1 MTQQQLVVEREVSA
15 RGIVTYSTE
24 VVHHGLGKHR
34 RIKDQDHS
42 TVVMRAQFQ
51 LNQWQEQWLKKLAR
65 EKAAQEREA
74 ARQARATAQQEK
86 EEAQRQAAEQTAD
99 AERRLSDLEN
109 TLDHTL
115 THDDTV
121 DWDSLKDR
129 AAFPEP
135 EPVLKLPDEPVF
147 QTPPVAPNKRSG
159 TYQPQLALLDKL
171 SSKRRA
177 LREQE
182 ARDRYTRD
190 HNAWKR
196 KCDEI
201 SRDDARIKSDHE
213 TRVAQAKRQHRDE
226 VVKWEEAR
234 DEFHAKRRQRN
245 QEVDERR
252 ADWMVGKRAAVEA
265 YCDMVLSNSQY
276 DECCPQEFELEYNR
290 DNRIL
295 IVDYQL
301 PAPDALPTLAE
312 IKYVISRKEFT
323 EKHLPQ
329 TRQRKLYDSLLYQIT
344 LRTIH
349 ELFEADT
356 IEALSAVVFNGYVTA
371 IDKGTGKEST
381 GCVLSVQAD
390 REAFLDINLGHVDPK
405 ACFRAL
411 KGVGSTKLH
420 SVTPVPPL
428 QTLSRDDSRF
438 VADQDVVDAL
448 EEGDNLAAMD
458 WEEFEHLIR
467 EVFSKEFSGDGGEV
481 KVTQASRDGGVD
493 AIAFDPDP
501 IRGGKIVIQAKRYTN
516 VVGVSAVRD
525 LYGTVMN
532 EGAMKGILVT
542 TSNYGPDAHK
552 FASDKPLTLLD
563 GGHLLHMLERH
574 GHKAKIDL
582 AEAKQLLAD
591 I

>member
-1 MTQQQLVVEREVSA
+1 MAQHEIVIRKEISA
-15 RGIVTYSTE
+15 RGNITYSTE
-24 VVHHGLGKHR
+24 LVHQDLGKHR
-34 RIKDQDHS
+34 RIRDQDYS
-42 TVVMRAQFQ
+42 TVVMRAEFQ
-51 LNQWQEQWLKKLAR
+51 LDQWDEQWAKKQAR
-65 EKAAQEREA
+65 EEA
-74 ARQARATAQQEK
+74 AQEK
-86 EEAQRQAAEQTAD
+86 EEAQRRAA
-99 AERRLSDLEN
+99 RLTIEAKQRLHGIAN
-109 TLDHTL
+109 TLDHSL
-115 THDDTV
+115 ALDDTV

-129 AAFPEP
+129 TAFPEP
-135 EPVLKLPDEPVF
+135 RPALRFPPKPVMKEL
-147 QTPPVAPNKRSG
+147 PVAPNRHSPL
-159 TYQPQLALLDKL
+159 YQPQLNFLDKL
-171 SSKRRA
+171 SAKRRTA
-177 LREQE
+177 REQE
-182 ARDRYTRD
+182 ARDRFTKAHGEWQKTADRVRRHNTRLKGKHKD
-190 HNAWKR
+190 ELEKVKR
-196 KCDEI
+196 
-201 SRDDARIKSDHE
+201 R
-213 TRVAQAKRQHRDE
+213 HRDE
-226 VVKWEEAR
+226 IAKWKQAR
-234 DEFHAKRRQRN
+234 AEFLENQHEQHKKVDARRG
-245 QEVDERR
+245 
-252 ADWMVGKRAAVEA
+252 DWMAGKRAAVEA
-265 YCDMVLSNSQY
+265 YSDMVMSNSQY
-276 DECCPQEFELEYNR
+276 DECCPQEFVLEYKR

-301 PAPDALPTLAE
+301 PAPAALPTLTE
-312 IKYVISRKEFT
+312 VKYIISRKEFT

-329 TRQRKLYDSLLYQIT
+329 TRKRKLYDDLLYQIT

-356 IEALSAVVFNGYVTA
+356 AGALSAVVFNGYVTSM
-371 IDKGTGKEST
+371 DKGTGKET
-381 GCVLSVQAD
+381 TACVLSVQAD
-390 REAFLDINLGHVDPK
+390 REAFDEINLGHVDPK

-420 SVTPVPPL
+420 SITPVPPL

-438 VADQDVVDAL
+438 VADQDVVEAL
-448 EEGDNLAAMD
+448 DEGDNLAAMD

-467 EVFSKEFSGDGGEV
+467 EVFSREFSRDGGEV
-481 KVTQASRDGGVD
+481 KVTRASRDGGVD

-542 TSNYGPDAHK
+542 TSSYGPDAYK

-591 I
+591 A

>member
-1 MTQQQLVVEREVSA
+1 MTQHEIAIEREVSA
-15 RGIVTYSTE
+15 SGIVTYSTE
-24 VVHHGLGKHR
+24 LVHHRLGKHR
-34 RIKDQDHS
+34 RIKDRDYD
-42 TVVMRAQFQ
+42 TVITRAEFQ
-51 LNQWQEQWLKKLAR
+51 LRQWDEQWAKKQAR
-65 EKAAQEREA
+65 EKAARE
-74 ARQARATAQQEK
+74 RATAQQQK
-86 EEAQRQAAEQTAD
+86 EEAQRQAVLQTDEAEK
-99 AERRLSDLEN
+99 RLRGLEN
-109 TLDHTL
+109 TLKHTL

-121 DWDSLKDR
+121 DWNSLKDR
-129 AAFPEP
+129 TAFPEERP
-135 EPVLKLPDEPVF
+135 TLTLPPKPTTK
-147 QTPPVAPNKRSG
+147 QSPS
-159 TYQPQLALLDKL
+159 QPQRDAAKYHPQLKLLDKV
-171 SSKRRA
+171 SAKRRA

-182 ARDRYTRD
+182 ARDRFARD
-190 HNAWKR
+190 HKDW
-196 KCDEI
+196 EE
-201 SRDDARIKSDHE
+201 E
-213 TRVAQAKRQHRDE
+213 TNRVARYNIRLKSEHEAKVEKVEKRHRE
-226 VVKWEEAR
+226 KMARWEEAR
-234 DEFHAKRRQRN
+234 SDFLEEQRN
-245 QEVDERR
+245 QNQKIDRQR
-252 ADWMVGKRAAVEA
+252 ADWMAGRRPAVEA
-265 YCDMVLSNSQY
+265 YCDIVLSDSQY
-276 DECCPQEFELEYNR
+276 DECCPQEFELEYNH

-301 PAPDALPTLAE
+301 PAPDDLPTLAE
-312 IKYVISRKEFT
+312 VKYVISRKEFT
-323 EKHLPQ
+323 ERHLPK
-329 TRQRKLYDSLLYQIT
+329 TRRRKLYDDLLYQIT

-356 IEALSAVVFNGYVTA
+356 IETLSAVVFNGYVTSV
-371 IDKGTGKEST
+371 DKGTGKET
-381 GCVLSVQAD
+381 TACVLSVQAD
-390 REAFLDINLGHVDPK
+390 REAFGEISLGHVDPK

-438 VADQDVVDAL
+438 VADQDVVEAL
-448 EEGDNLAAMD
+448 DEGDNLAAMD

-481 KVTQASRDGGVD
+481 KVTRASRDGGVD

-542 TSNYGPDAHK
+542 TSSYGPDAYK

-563 GGHLLHMLERH
+563 GGHLLHILERH
-574 GHKAKIDL
+574 GHKTKIDL

-591 I
+591 DR

>member
-1 MTQQQLVVEREVSA
+1 MTQEGYVVKQDVSA

-24 VVHHGLGKHR
+24 LVHHGLGKHR
-34 RIKDQDHS
+34 RIKDQDYS
-42 TVVMRAQFQ
+42 TVVMRAEFQ
-51 LNQWQEQWLKKLAR
+51 LNQWAEQWTKKQAR
-65 EKAAQEREA
+65 EKAAREREA

-86 EEAQRQAAEQTAD
+86 EEAQRQAALRTDEAKQ
-99 AERRLSDLEN
+99 RLDGIEN
-109 TLDHTL
+109 TLQHTL

-121 DWDSLKDR
+121 DWISLKDR
-129 AAFPEP
+129 SAFPEP
-135 EPVLKLPDEPVF
+135 LPELKLPSGPAVE
-147 QTPPVAPNKRSG
+147 QPPVEPDRNALR
-159 TYQPQLALLDKL
+159 YQPKLTWLDRL
-171 SSKRRA
+171 SGKRRTA
-177 LREQE
+177 REQE
-182 ARDRYTRD
+182 ARDRYAKA
-190 HNAWKR
+190 H
-196 KCDEI
+196 DEWN
-201 SRDDARIKSDHE
+201 KL
-213 TRVAQAKRQHRDE
+213 VDE
-226 VVKWEEAR
+226 VGRGNKRRKGEHEDEVAR
-234 DEFHAKRRQRN
+234 AKRRHLTETAKWEKARAEFQAKQAEQNKTIDEQR
-245 QEVDERR
+245 R
-252 ADWMVGKRAAVEA
+252 DWMAGKRAAIEA
-265 YCDMVLSNSQY
+265 YCDMVLSNSEY

-301 PAPDALPTLAE
+301 PAPENLPTLAE
-312 IKYVISRKEFT
+312 VKYVISRKEFT
-323 EKHLPQ
+323 ERHLPQ
-329 TRQRKLYDSLLYQIT
+329 TRQRKLYDDFLYQIT

-349 ELFEADT
+349 ELLEADT
-356 IEALSAVVFNGYVTA
+356 MERLSAIVFNGYVTS
-371 IDKGTGKEST
+371 IDKGTGKETT

-390 REAFLDINLGHVDPK
+390 REAFASINLGQVDPK
-405 ACFRAL
+405 ACFRGL

-448 EEGDNLAAMD
+448 DEADNLAAMD

-467 EVFSKEFSGDGGEV
+467 EVFAKEFSGDGGEV
-481 KVTQASRDGGVD
+481 KVTRASRDGGVD

-516 VVGVSAVRD
+516 VVGVAAVRD

-542 TSNYGPDAHK
+542 TSSYGPDAYK

-563 GGHLLHMLERH
+563 GGHLLHILERH

-591 I
+591 T

>member
-1 MTQQQLVVEREVSA
+1 MVQRKIAIKEEMSA

-24 VVHHGLGKHR
+24 LVHHRLGKHR
-34 RIKDQDHS
+34 RIKDRDYD
-42 TVVMRAQFQ
+42 TVIARAEFQ
-51 LNQWQEQWLKKLAR
+51 LRQWDEQWAKKQAR
-65 EKAAQEREA
+65 EKAARE
-74 ARQARATAQQEK
+74 RATAQQQKEK
-86 EEAQRQAAEQTAD
+86 AQRQAALQTDD
-99 AERRLSDLEN
+99 AEKRLRELEN
-109 TLDHTL
+109 TLKHTL

-121 DWDSLKDR
+121 DWNSLKDR
-129 AAFPEP
+129 TAFPEKRPTLTLPP
-135 EPVLKLPDEPVF
+135 EPTAKR
-147 QTPPVAPNKRSG
+147 PPS
-159 TYQPQLALLDKL
+159 QPQRDAVKYHPQLNFLDKV
-171 SSKRRA
+171 SAKRRA

-182 ARDRYTRD
+182 ARDRFVRD
-190 HNAWKR
+190 HKDWEKEANQ
-196 KCDEI
+196 I
-201 SRDDARIKSDHE
+201 ARYNIRLKSEHE
-213 TRVAQAKRQHRDE
+213 AKVAKVEKQHRE
-226 VVKWEEAR
+226 KMARWKEAR
-234 DEFHAKRRQRN
+234 SDFLEKRRN
-245 QEVDERR
+245 QNQKIDRQR
-252 ADWMVGKRAAVEA
+252 ADWMAGRRPAVEA
-265 YCDMVLSNSQY
+265 YCDIVLSNSQY
-276 DECCPQEFELEYNR
+276 DECCPQEFELEYNH

-301 PAPDALPTLAE
+301 PAPDDLPTLMAV
-312 IKYVISRKEFT
+312 KYVVSRKEFT
-323 EKHLPQ
+323 ERHLPK
-329 TRQRKLYDSLLYQIT
+329 TRRRKLYDDLLYQIT

-356 IEALSAVVFNGYVTA
+356 IETLSAVVFNGYVTSV
-371 IDKGTGKEST
+371 DKGTGKET
-381 GCVLSVQAD
+381 TACVLSVQAD
-390 REAFLDINLGHVDPK
+390 REAFGEISLGHVDPK

-438 VADQDVVDAL
+438 VADQDVVEAL

-481 KVTQASRDGGVD
+481 KVTRASRDGGVD

-542 TSNYGPDAHK
+542 TSSYGPDAYK

-563 GGHLLHMLERH
+563 GGHLLHILERH
-574 GHKAKIDL
+574 GHKTRIDL

-591 I
+591 DR